1 MSAELL
7 IPAMLDHATITAL
20 IGNRLALQRLPQNSA
35 MPACVYNVISDN
47 PDPNI
52 DYQSGPQLTKAR
64 VQINPLALTVGS
76 IVSIHAAI
84 RSLLDFKHNT
94 TYSGIKVL
102 SSRVDFKGPYEKDDE
117 TGIWT
122 RPVDYILQYYE

>member
-7 IPAMLDHATITAL
+7 IPAMLNHASITAL
-20 IGNRLALQRLPQNSA
+20 IGTRLALHRLPQNTV

-47 PDPNI
+47 PDPYIN
-52 DYQSGPQLTKAR
+52 YQSGQQITKAR
-64 VQINPLALTVGS
+64 VQINALALTVAS
-76 IVSIHAAI
+76 VVSIHAAI
-84 RSLLDFKHNT
+84 RNLLDYKHNL
-94 TYSGIKVL
+94 TYSGIKVM

-122 RPVDYILQYYE
+122 RPIDYILQYYE